1 MKVSKTQGKK
11 EFFCQKYNIA
21 FFVLWLY
28 VLTMP
33 YNAPKDFM
41 LCQDVSCSKA
51 DSCLRSLCYKELT
64 LETVSV
70 NVLNPAL
77 YPEKNED
84 CPYYKTT
91 EKARYAWGLK
101 AALSKLPYETA
112 NTIRHQLISRFGKTK
127 YYRFC
132 NEEIPIKAKDQQII
146 KHTFLENNINTD
158 PDYARF
164 TEEIVWFR

>member
-1 MKVSKTQGKK
+1 MFPFLFWKHCSWQRQTLHSFDIQPGINSRMKVSKTQGKK

-41 LCQDVSCSKA
+41 LCQNVSCSKA

-91 EKARYAWGLK
+91 DFKGY
-101 AALSKLPYETA
+101 
-112 NTIRHQLISRFGKTK
+112 
-127 YYRFC
+127 
-132 NEEIPIKAKDQQII
+132 
-146 KHTFLENNINTD
+146 
-158 PDYARF
+158 
-164 TEEIVWFR
+164 